1 MKLVTRSNWGARPSR
16 YDLAYI
22 ASTGGVKMHY
32 EGTYVP
38 KSLAAADAHSSCA
51 GRMRDLQA
59 SHLANRVEDYS
70 DIAYNAVVCPHGS
83 VFEGRGPHR
92 KTGANGN
99 QALNAADYAVCAM
112 LGNSGLVAPPDAML
126 DGLVDAINWLRNSGS
141 AGKRIG
147 GHRDGYATAC
157 PGDRLYAW
165 VQDGAHRPDGSSP
178 QGGTGSEAS
187 GIARYQVTIGGLPY
201 GYGAKGAH
209 VTAVGQ
215 ALVAKG
221 FGRHYKVGPGP
232 EWTDADTRNYQLFQL
247 SLGYKG
253 TAPHQ
258 DADGV
263 PGEVSL
269 HQLLGYLP
277 GKKTTSSVP
286 PFPGRSAF
294 VLGRTNPAVTTLDR
308 GLIRKGFAR
317 HHDGNGY
324 QPGPRF
330 TEYTRQNVADFQR
343 ATPALAGDPDGYPGP
358 QTWKLLLS

>member
-16 YDLAYI
+16 YDLVYI
-22 ASTGGVKMHY
+22 ASTGGVKVHY

-59 SHLANRVEDYS
+59 SHLANRQEDYS

-99 QALNAADYAVCAM
+99 QALNKADYAVCAM

-215 ALVAKG
+215 ALVKKG

-247 SLGYKG
+247 SLGFEG

-277 GKKTTSSVP
+277 GKKTTTAVP

-294 VLGRTNPAVTTLDR
+294 VLGRTNPAVATLDR

-343 ATPALAGDPDGYPGP
+343 ATPSLAGDPDGYPGP

>member
-1 MKLVTRSNWGARPSR
+1 MKLISRAAWGARPSR
-16 YDLAYI
+16 YELAYI
-22 ASTGGVKMHY
+22 ASTGGVKIHY

-38 KSLAAADAHSSCA
+38 KSLAAADAHGSCA

-59 SHLANRVEDYS
+59 SHLANRQEDYS

-92 KTGANGN
+92 KTGANGS
-99 QALNAADYAVCAM
+99 QALNKADYAVCAM

-247 SLGYKG
+247 SMGYEG

-277 GKKTTSSVP
+277 GKKTTTAVP

-294 VLGRTNPAVTTLDR
+294 VLGRTNPAVATLDR

-330 TEYTRQNVADFQR
+330 TEYTRQNIADFQR

-358 QTWKLLLS
+358 LTWRLLLS